1 MIKKATVFWLTIS
14 LNAVAFLYAQESP
27 SNTIEEEE
35 SAEVFLEEYTDKFQ
49 DLFFEA
55 LKQKS
60 IQNYD
65 RAINLFLECKLLQ
78 KQDATI
84 NHELAK
90 TYLADKNAIEAQKSA
105 LEAVAAE
112 PENYWFLNTLVTVLE
127 ELNNPIERI
136 KEQIPFTNQKLQQ
149 NLALIYYKQ
158 EKYADSK
165 KILNGITN
173 KSFKNQLLS
182 KIEDTTKANKRSSI
196 IEEDIVSEKVVSE
209 NPAEVLKIEFETLI
223 ASKEF
228 KKLQIKAADA
238 VERYPLQPYF
248 YYAYGVALNNTGN
261 ANKAIEVLQSG
272 LDFLFEPTLLTT
284 SIYEELADAYTKLGN
299 ASKANEYLSKLKS
312 GL

>member
-65 RAINLFLECKLLQ
+65 RAINLFIECKLLQ

-84 NHELAK
+84 DHELAK
-90 TYLADKNAIEAQKSA
+90 TYLADKNALAAQKSA

-112 PENYWFLNTLVTVLE
+112 PDNYWFLNTLVTVLE

-136 KEQIPFTNQKLQQ
+136 KEQIPFANQKLQQ

-165 KILNGITN
+165 KILNGIAN

-182 KIEDTTKANKRSSI
+182 KIEDTTKANKRSST

-284 SIYEELADAYTKLGN
+284 SIYKELADAYTKLGN